1 MLMADDANAEIQK
14 LAPWTLTKDEARREE
29 LQQICTTFL
38 NLFRQL
44 TVYLKPVLPGIA
56 AQIEHFLNV
65 PPLNWDDARKPLL
78 GHQIRAYTPLI
89 TRIEPKA
96 IAAMLAEETAATAP
110 EPSTATPTAVS
121 TKKPTPV
128 PTTDTNGIETFG
140 KNHLYTARIA
150 PA

>member
-56 AQIEHFLNV
+56 AQLEHFLNV
-65 PPLNWDDARKPLL
+65 PPLNWDDARNPLL
-78 GHQIRAYTPLI
+78 GHQIRPYTPLI
-89 TRIEPKA
+89 PRIQPK
-96 IAAMLAEETAATAP
+96 ATAP
-110 EPSTATPTAVS
+110 RQA
-121 TKKPTPV
+121 
-128 PTTDTNGIETFG
+128 
-140 KNHLYTARIA
+140 AR
-150 PA
+150 PRG